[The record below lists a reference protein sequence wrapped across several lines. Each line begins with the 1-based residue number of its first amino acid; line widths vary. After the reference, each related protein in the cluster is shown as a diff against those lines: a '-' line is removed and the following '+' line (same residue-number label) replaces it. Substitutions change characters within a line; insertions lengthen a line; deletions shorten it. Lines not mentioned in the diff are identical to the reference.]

1 MGVGVGVAEVWWVW
15 VWVWQ
20 RCGGCGCWY
29 GRGVVGVGVAE
40 VWWVRWWVG
49 GMCLSVSV
57 YDTVWACTHQSTL
70 NLLTDKAWNP

>member
-1 MGVGVGVAEVWWVW
+1 MTLVPSQLLMATYMWVW

-29 GRGVVGVGVAE
+29 GRGVVGVGVGVAE

-57 YDTVWACTHQSTL
+57 
-70 NLLTDKAWNP
+70 